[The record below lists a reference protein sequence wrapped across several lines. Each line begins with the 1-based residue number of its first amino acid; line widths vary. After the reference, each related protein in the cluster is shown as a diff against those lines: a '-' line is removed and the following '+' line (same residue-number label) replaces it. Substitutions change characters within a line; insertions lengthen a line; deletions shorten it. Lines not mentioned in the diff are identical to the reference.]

1 MDLHPATQEDLCD
14 ITHLREANWRCA
26 DAGALPDHDHDHGA
40 RRAGK
45 MAANHGARVICCNRG
60 GQGAP
65 EVEATGPG
73 FTVPAVSIGG
83 CDVMPL
89 SEPDSGAVP

>member
-1 MDLHPATQEDLCD
+1 MQRAAMDLRPATQEDLCD

-26 DAGALPDHDHDHGA
+26 DTGALPDHDHDHDA

-45 MAANHGARVICCNRG
+45 MAANH
-60 GQGAP
+60 GAP

-89 SEPDSGAVP
+89 SEPGSGAAP